1 MKNRKFVLLVLVPTC
16 LHLTLFMVVPIIG
29 CLLISFM
36 VYNPLRTGNTVIW
49 LENYEK
55 MMQDPLF
62 WKALKNTLVFVL
74 VTVPC
79 NIVLSLLMAQFISS
93 FESNKVRSFFR
104 MVFFL
109 PCIAPLVASSVV
121 WGRSI
126 FSTKTGLLNIV
137 LNRLG
142 INGVNWLGDA
152 GVLMISVIIFTLWA
166 DVGYNTILF
175 NAGLDGIPMEFYEA
189 SQLDGAGAVQR
200 FFHITLPLLGRT
212 TAFIIT
218 MTLISHFQMFAQ
230 FSVMLGKSTA
240 QNSGLVLTSYIY
252 KNAFE
257 YKNMGYASAVSI
269 GLFAIIMV
277 ITLVEQKM
285 NKMDWEY

>member
-1 MKNRKFVLLVLVPTC
+1 
-16 LHLTLFMVVPIIG
+16 MVVPIVGSFI
-29 CLLISFM
+29 ISFLD
-36 VYNPLRTGNTVIW
+36 YNPLRMENAFIW
-49 LENYEK
+49 IANYKK
-55 MMQDPLF
+55 MFQDPLF
-62 WKALKNTLVFVL
+62 WKALKNTLLFVL

-79 NIVLSLLMAQFISS
+79 NIVLSLLFAQFISI
-93 FESNKVRSFFR
+93 FNSNKVRSFFR

-126 FSTKTGLLNIV
+126 FSTKTGLLNIL
-137 LNRLG
+137 LNKIGL
-142 INGVNWLGDA
+142 NGVNWLGDA
-152 GVLMISVIIFTLWA
+152 NILMISVIIFTLWA

-189 SQLDGAGAVQR
+189 SQLDGAGPVQR
-200 FFHITLPLLGRT
+200 FFGITLPLLGRT

-230 FSVMLGKSTA
+230 FSVMLGKSTP

-257 YKNMGYASAVSI
+257 YKDMGYASAVSI
-269 GLFAIIMV
+269 GLFLIIMV
-277 ITLVEQKM
+277 ITLVEQRM

>member
-1 MKNRKFVLLVLVPTC
+1 MKNRKFVLLVLVPTF
-16 LHLTLFMVVPIIG
+16 LHLTLFMVVPIVGSFI
-29 CLLISFM
+29 ISFLD
-36 VYNPLRTGNTVIW
+36 YNPLRMENAFIW
-49 LENYEK
+49 IANYKK
-55 MMQDPLF
+55 MFQDPLF
-62 WKALKNTLVFVL
+62 WKALKNTLLFVL

-79 NIVLSLLMAQFISS
+79 NIVLSLLFAQFISI
-93 FESNKVRSFFR
+93 FNSNKVRSFFR

-126 FSTKTGLLNIV
+126 FSTKTGLLNIL
-137 LNRLG
+137 LNKIGL
-142 INGVNWLGDA
+142 NGVNWLGDA
-152 GVLMISVIIFTLWA
+152 NILMISVIIFTLWA

-189 SQLDGAGAVQR
+189 SQLDGAGPVQR
-200 FFHITLPLLGRT
+200 FFGITLPLLGRT

-230 FSVMLGKSTA
+230 FSVMLGKSTP

-257 YKNMGYASAVSI
+257 YKDMGYASAVSI
-269 GLFAIIMV
+269 GLFLIIMV
-277 ITLVEQKM
+277 ITLVEQRM

>member
-1 MKNRKFVLLVLVPTC
+1 MKNRKFVLLVLVPTF
-16 LHLTLFMVVPIIG
+16 LHLTLFMVVPIVGSFI
-29 CLLISFM
+29 ISFLD
-36 VYNPLRTGNTVIW
+36 YNPLRMENAFIW
-49 LENYEK
+49 IDNYKK
-55 MMQDPLF
+55 MFQDPLF

-79 NIVLSLLMAQFISS
+79 NIVLSLLFAQFISI
-93 FESNKVRSFFR
+93 FNSNKVRSFFR

-126 FSTKTGLLNIV
+126 FSTKTGLLNI
-137 LNRLG
+137 LLTRIGL
-142 INGVNWLGDA
+142 NGVNWLGDA
-152 GVLMISVIIFTLWA
+152 NILMISVIIFTLWA

-189 SQLDGAGAVQR
+189 SQLDGAGPVQR
-200 FFHITLPLLGRT
+200 FFNITLPLLGRT

-230 FSVMLGKSTA
+230 FSVMLGKSTP

-257 YKNMGYASAVSI
+257 YKDMGYASAVSI
-269 GLFAIIMV
+269 GLFLIIMV
-277 ITLVEQKM
+277 ITLIQQRM

>member
-1 MKNRKFVLLVLVPTC
+1 MKNHKFVLLVLVPTF
-16 LHLTLFMVVPIIG
+16 LHLTLFMVVPIVGSFI
-29 CLLISFM
+29 ISFM
-36 VYNPLRTGNTVIW
+36 DYNPLRMENAVVW
-49 LENYEK
+49 MENYQK
-55 MMQDPLF
+55 MFQDPLF

-74 VTVPC
+74 MTVPC
-79 NIVLSLLMAQFISS
+79 NIVLSLLLAQLISVFS
-93 FESNKVRSFFR
+93 SNKVRSFFR
-104 MVFFL
+104 MTFFL

-126 FSTKTGLLNIV
+126 LATKTGLINILLNKAG
-137 LNRLG
+137 L
-142 INGVNWLGDA
+142 NGVDWLGDA
-152 GVLMISVIIFTLWA
+152 SILMFSVILFTLWA

-189 SQLDGAGAVQR
+189 SQLDGAGPVQR

-212 TAFIIT
+212 MAFIIT

-230 FSVMLGKSTA
+230 FSVMLAKSTP
-240 QNSGLVLTSYIY
+240 QNSGLVMTSYIY

-257 YKNMGYASAVSI
+257 YKDMGYASAISI
-269 GLFAIIMV
+269 GLFLIILV
-277 ITLVEQKM
+277 ITLIQQKT

>member
-1 MKNRKFVLLVLVPTC
+1 MLVPTF
-16 LHLTLFMVVPIIG
+16 LHLTLFMVVPIVGSFI
-29 CLLISFM
+29 ISFLD
-36 VYNPLRTGNTVIW
+36 YNPLRMENAFIW
-49 LENYEK
+49 IANYKK
-55 MMQDPLF
+55 MFQDPLF
-62 WKALKNTLVFVL
+62 WKALKNTLLFVL

-79 NIVLSLLMAQFISS
+79 NIVLSLLFAQFISI
-93 FESNKVRSFFR
+93 FNSNKVRSFFR

-126 FSTKTGLLNIV
+126 FSTKTGLLNIL
-137 LNRLG
+137 LNKIGL
-142 INGVNWLGDA
+142 NGVNWLGDA
-152 GVLMISVIIFTLWA
+152 NILMISVIIFTLWA

-189 SQLDGAGAVQR
+189 SQLDGAGPVQR
-200 FFHITLPLLGRT
+200 FFGITLPLLGRT

-230 FSVMLGKSTA
+230 FSVMLGKSTP

-257 YKNMGYASAVSI
+257 YKDMGYASAVSI
-269 GLFAIIMV
+269 GLFLIIMV
-277 ITLVEQKM
+277 ITLVEQRM

>member
-1 MKNRKFVLLVLVPTC
+1 MKNRKFVLLVLVPTF
-16 LHLTLFMVVPIIG
+16 LHLTLFMVVPIVGSFI
-29 CLLISFM
+29 ISFLD
-36 VYNPLRTGNTVIW
+36 YNPLRMENAFIW
-49 LENYEK
+49 IANYKK
-55 MMQDPLF
+55 MFQDPLF
-62 WKALKNTLVFVL
+62 WKALKNTLLFVL

-79 NIVLSLLMAQFISS
+79 NIVLSLLFAQFISI
-93 FESNKVRSFFR
+93 FNSNKVRSFFR

-126 FSTKTGLLNIV
+126 FSTKTGLLNIL
-137 LNRLG
+137 LNKIGL
-142 INGVNWLGDA
+142 NGVNWLGDA
-152 GVLMISVIIFTLWA
+152 NILMLSVIIFTLWA

-189 SQLDGAGAVQR
+189 SQLDGAGPVQR
-200 FFHITLPLLGRT
+200 FFGITLPLLGRT

-230 FSVMLGKSTA
+230 FSVMLGKSTP

-257 YKNMGYASAVSI
+257 YKDMGYASAVSI
-269 GLFAIIMV
+269 GLFLIIMV
-277 ITLVEQKM
+277 ITLVEQRM